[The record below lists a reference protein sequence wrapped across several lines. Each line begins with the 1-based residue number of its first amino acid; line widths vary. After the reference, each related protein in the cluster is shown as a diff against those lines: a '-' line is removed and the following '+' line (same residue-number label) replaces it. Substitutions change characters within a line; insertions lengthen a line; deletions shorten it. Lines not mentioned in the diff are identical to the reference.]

1 MHDFS
6 IITVCYN
13 SAATVG
19 DTLNSV
25 LKQSGVS
32 FEHIIKDAGSEDE
45 TIAIA
50 ARINPSAVVE
60 VSKDRGIYDG
70 MNQGFALANG
80 NIVGFLNSDDYYAEP
95 NVLRAVRDTFLSTGC
110 DIVYGDVAMIN
121 ASGQVVRSWI
131 SGEISRISLNGKQ
144 LPHPALFVRR
154 SALALL
160 GQPFDPTYR
169 IAADYKQQLL
179 LVEKAGLSAIYLP
192 RTITIMRMGGES
204 TGNFR
209 SIMEGWMECARA
221 YREVH
226 KRSGWPTVTRKV
238 ISKIVQVRANSFYRF
253 WRKNN

>member
-1 MHDFS
+1 
-6 IITVCYN
+6 
-13 SAATVG
+13 
-19 DTLNSV
+19 
-25 LKQSGVS
+25 
-32 FEHIIKDAGSEDE
+32 
-45 TIAIA
+45 
-50 ARINPSAVVE
+50 
-60 VSKDRGIYDG
+60 